1 MWEVIQATN
10 HFQHFLHNLREPSYR
25 TSSFCYYTIKQL
37 EINLETL
44 MCNNTQFLEESV
56 RAWGPLKNLGGPAI
70 TRASKKVHVRD
81 GETFLVLY

>member
-44 MCNNTQFLEESV
+44 MCNSTQFLEESV
-56 RAWGPLKNLGGPAI
+56 
-70 TRASKKVHVRD
+70 
-81 GETFLVLY
+81 